1 VPSAAWVEYIPQ
13 LDAVASNRLV
23 IEGGCAEAPDAPG
36 LGIEW
41 RIDEIQSRALDP
53 RRIDARA

>member
-1 VPSAAWVEYIPQ
+1 
-13 LDAVASNRLV
+13 VASNRLV
-23 IEGGCAEAPDAPG
+23 IEGGCAEAPAAPG
-36 LGIEW
+36 LGIVW